1 MILDT
6 IENADQYKLLGN
18 RMATALDYMK
28 TADLS
33 TIDPGKYEIEGSDI
47 FALVQ
52 DYDTKNRLECKL
64 ESHRKYID
72 IQYLL
77 KGIEFVGHTL
87 LNNQKPVKEYS
98 AEDDYM
104 LFSEESSFFE
114 LKPGMFAIFHPSDL
128 HMPSVYEKNPE
139 KVRKVVIKVKI

>member
-6 IENADQYKLLGN
+6 IENADQYKLLGK

-87 LNNQKPVKEYS
+87 LNNQTPVKEYS
-98 AEDDYM
+98 SEDDYM

-114 LKPGMFAIFHPSDL
+114 LKPTMFAIFHPSDL
-128 HMPSVYEKNPE
+128 HMPSVFEKQPE

>member
-6 IENADQYKLLGN
+6 IENADQYKLLGK

-128 HMPSVYEKNPE
+128 HMPSVFEKQPE
-139 KVRKVVIKVKI
+139 KVRKIVIKVKI

>member
-6 IENADQYKLLGN
+6 IENADQYKLLGK

-52 DYDTKNRLECKL
+52 DYETKNRLECKL

-77 KGIEFVGHTL
+77 KGREFVGHAL

-128 HMPSVYEKNPE
+128 HMPSVYEKQPE

>member
-1 MILDT
+1 MILDK
-6 IENADQYKLLGN
+6 IENADQYKLLGK
-18 RMATALDYMK
+18 RMATALGYMK
-28 TADLS
+28 TTDLS
-33 TIDPGKYEIEGSDI
+33 TVEPGKYEIDGSDI

-52 DYDTKNRLECKL
+52 DYETKNRLECKL

-77 KGIEFVGHTL
+77 KGSEFVGHTL
-87 LNNQKPVKEYS
+87 LNNQTPVKEYS

-104 LFSEESSFFE
+104 LFSEKASFFE

-128 HMPSVYEKNPE
+128 HMPSVYEKQPE